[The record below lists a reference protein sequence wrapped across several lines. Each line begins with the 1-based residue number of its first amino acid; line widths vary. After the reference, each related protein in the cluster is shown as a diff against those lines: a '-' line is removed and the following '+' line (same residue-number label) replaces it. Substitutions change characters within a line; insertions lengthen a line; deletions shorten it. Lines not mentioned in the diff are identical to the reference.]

1 MCLRLR
7 KMAVRF
13 FNSNLA
19 LNSETRLASMYV
31 RAIIPSAV
39 VFIASRMFMFL
50 LLERIVFKEL
60 SNLMNL
66 LCNLLYLFDL
76 SILVFEVAVDVVR
89 IYIHKCI
96 AYILY

>member
-1 MCLRLR
+1 
-7 KMAVRF
+7 MAVRF

-19 LNSETRLASMYV
+19 LNSETKLASMYV
-31 RAIIPSAV
+31 RTIIPSAV

-66 LCNLLYLFDL
+66 LCNLLYSFQV
-76 SILVFEVAVDVVR
+76 SILEFEVSLDVVR
-89 IYIHKCI
+89 IYTHKRI
-96 AYILY
+96 AYVLY